1 MKKLKYLLASF
12 FIGIANLITKKDP
25 CKNYDL
31 QKMKEIA
38 CARDGHLWTKYNDP
52 NKKIKDRMYCR
63 RCGQMYH
70 EHTYIGTQQ

>member
-1 MKKLKYLLASF
+1 MKKIRITLAKGL
-12 FIGIANLITKKDP
+12 IWLANLLTKKI
-25 CKNYDL
+25 KNDEL
-31 QKMKEIA
+31 QQLKEMG

-52 NKKIKDRMYCR
+52 NKKIKDRVYCR